1 MKRIISALLGAAF
14 AVGAYAAPV
23 ADASPR
29 PLSQLLGLREVP
41 GASAAFSASGSQAFA
56 PKFSIP
62 RMQSEASGGGK
73 YLWLSSLSRQCNRS
87 MEL

>member
-41 GASAAFSASGSQAFA
+41 GASAAFSASGS
-56 PKFSIP
+56 
-62 RMQSEASGGGK
+62 
-73 YLWLSSLSRQCNRS
+73 
-87 MEL
+87 